1 MALLDF
7 LRSAEGYT
15 PRASW
20 DYKQHSVGYGTKARY
35 PGEVIDRDE
44 AERRLQAEIAPVQG
58 LLAARYPN
66 LSPNQKDALTSFSY
80 NVGTDWMN
88 KPTRLRAALEAGDT
102 QGAASV
108 MREYNKAGGQVLPG
122 LVTRRDKEAAM
133 FLGGPVPDSSHQGQ
147 SAMPLTSAQPQPSG
161 NWVDNLT
168 ASPLFMMG
176 AGVLGSPNIGQGLMQ
191 GAQASQ
197 QAKLGNLKFAQYQEE
212 ADAKNR
218 QRQLWE
224 KVMQNP
230 SHPLLAGVPEA
241 MRPAL
246 MSMDP
251 GEALKSLQK
260 YQMTKALPDF
270 GKAGLIFAKDGQFY
284 TVQFGA
290 DGSRKVEPL
299 DAGMAPAQ
307 GVISIDTGDGTQL
320 ANKATGAPVRTVDK
334 NIVERE
340 RQEQVGKNI
349 GELQTTL
356 PKAKAS
362 LAAVEYSQKNVL
374 DTIDRALPKV
384 DAWTTGLAGR
394 ALSMLPGT
402 DATDLQNL
410 LTTVKANL
418 GFDKLQD
425 MRANSPT
432 GGALGAVAIQEL
444 QALQAAMQ
452 SVEQSQSAPQLRENL
467 GKLKAL
473 LTETQAMRQR
483 AFEDTY
489 RPVMGAPA
497 APGAVVPAPPTTGGG
512 TGGSGYVPRGAGAGA
527 FSQPVAGGY
536 SLKRLD

>member
-1 MALLDF
+1 
-7 LRSAEGYT
+7 
-15 PRASW
+15 
-20 DYKQHSVGYGTKARY
+20 
-35 PGEVIDRDE
+35 
-44 AERRLQAEIAPVQG
+44 
-58 LLAARYPN
+58 
-66 LSPNQKDALTSFSY
+66 
-80 NVGTDWMN
+80 
-88 KPTRLRAALEAGDT
+88 
-102 QGAASV
+102 
-108 MREYNKAGGQVLPG
+108 
-122 LVTRRDKEAAM
+122 
-133 FLGGPVPDSSHQGQ
+133 
-147 SAMPLTSAQPQPSG
+147 
-161 NWVDNLT
+161 
-168 ASPLFMMG
+168 
-176 AGVLGSPNIGQGLMQ
+176 MQ